1 MLFGLKCKNCKYVVA
16 PELFVLLLN
25 VARGI
30 IRVLLVELSTD
41 SGTGRSTSL
50 SPAHP
55 CRKL

>member
-1 MLFGLKCKNCKYVVA
+1 MFGLKCKNCKYVVA
-16 PELFVLLLN
+16 PELFVSLLN